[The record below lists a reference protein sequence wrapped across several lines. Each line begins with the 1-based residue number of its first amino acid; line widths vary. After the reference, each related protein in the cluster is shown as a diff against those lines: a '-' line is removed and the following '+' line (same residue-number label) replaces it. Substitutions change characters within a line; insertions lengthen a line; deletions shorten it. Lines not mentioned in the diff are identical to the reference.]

1 MMRILH
7 LLLVFWQVA
16 LLFAGCFW
24 RDYNSAIT
32 MLTDEPGE
40 SPPRSLRGFR
50 RRWSERSAASESHGV
65 SPHEFAEPFGHA
77 SLDFMDDVASEQ
89 MGGFGAFDSWM
100 YIPECAADGTADNYE
115 PESPVETL
123 LGDIPA
129 LKVSGPAQVEHAWQ
143 QCAMAAQ
150 SKRRR
155 LVQPKL
161 PWEHSPFNMVFRTGD
176 RWHGT
181 ALANLS
187 DMFQPAALQMFWWKT
202 APLHRKFEAPAL
214 PVFSLRVWPMSHCG
228 SVLT

>member
-50 RRWSERSAASESHGV
+50 RRWSERSAASESHGA

-129 LKVSGPAQVEHAWQ
+129 LKVSGPAQR
-143 QCAMAAQ
+143 CLAAVR
-150 SKRRR
+150 SCPGSI
-155 LVQPKL
+155 VP
-161 PWEHSPFNMVFRTGD
+161 SMCFSRTDD

-202 APLHRKFEAPAL
+202 APLHKKFEAPAL